1 MAKKRTTGF
10 TCIMMLEDNV
20 VELRFVSHAK
30 QKTCSM
36 PHIYEYPVQQEKEG
50 SRIL

>member
-1 MAKKRTTGF
+1 MEKKRTTGF

-20 VELRFVSHAK
+20 AELRFVSHAK

-50 SRIL
+50 SRI